1 MNKLCFS
8 PDVFEQSLGCAERRI
23 DGSDV
28 ATSTW
33 DTSVEL
39 EDPLVNP
46 SVHGWSSLGISVS
59 TFRPWSA
66 TAGVSFTSPKAV
78 VWCSVACTHE
88 TTKGKKL
95 SVVQSMFFQFLMR
108 WGWLPWM
115 PFIRVIV
122 FFTRCTERT
131 AGDSFKNWTWTNMS
145 ISQTFTLASSVVWVV
160 PFAVTEESFDFC
172 IVFYSSN
179 EVNLLCPQWTL
190 SLSLPTYFSQV
201 NKHCLW
207 ELVWRTY
214 FDSQNINLELCT
226 RFFCEIQIALLSSK
240 VRTFGLRWL
249 WDLVW
254 MTPNASPKI
263 LSLQNILVRENRW
276 GFFFFSFIS
285 RFRCVFEYTCVSEI
299 ASTWRFEYCTSKNM
313 PMITWTSSIET
324 SLLEDCTKVV
334 CSLFL
339 TGVVQ

>member
-1 MNKLCFS
+1 MKW
-8 PDVFEQSLGCAERRI
+8 
-23 DGSDV
+23 
-28 ATSTW
+28 TSC
-33 DTSVEL
+33 
-39 EDPLVNP
+39 
-46 SVHGWSSLGISVS
+46 VH
-59 TFRPWSA
+59 
-66 TAGVSFTSPKAV
+66 
-78 VWCSVACTHE
+78 
-88 TTKGKKL
+88 
-95 SVVQSMFFQFLMR
+95 
-108 WGWLPWM
+108 
-115 PFIRVIV
+115 
-122 FFTRCTERT
+122 
-131 AGDSFKNWTWTNMS
+131 
-145 ISQTFTLASSVVWVV
+145 
-160 PFAVTEESFDFC
+160 
-172 IVFYSSN
+172 N
-179 EVNLLCPQWTL
+179 EH
-190 SLSLPTYFSQV
+190 SLSLFRRTFRKWINIACGS
-201 NKHCLW
+201 W
-207 ELVWRTY
+207 FEELTSILRILTWSFVHV
-214 FDSQNINLELCT
+214 
-226 RFFCEIQIALLSSK
+226 FFCEIQIALLSSK